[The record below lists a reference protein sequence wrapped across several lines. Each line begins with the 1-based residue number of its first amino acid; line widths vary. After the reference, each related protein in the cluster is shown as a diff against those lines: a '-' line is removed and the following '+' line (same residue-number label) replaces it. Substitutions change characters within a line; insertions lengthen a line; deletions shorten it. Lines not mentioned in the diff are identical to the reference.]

1 MIVYMIH
8 KFRLDPK
15 NIEEAKKYIK
25 EFLKKKV
32 AVIYTPPMWFV
43 EADVSEEEILQMCF
57 ELIDRCDV
65 VAVCGEAESRGTI
78 RELLYA
84 LEKGKPVKAFS
95 KPDEI
100 RRFL

>member
-25 EFLKKKV
+25 EFLEKKV

-43 EADVSEEEILQMCF
+43 GANVSEEEILQMCF
-57 ELIDRCDV
+57 KLIDKCDV

-84 LEKGKPVKAFS
+84 LEKGKTIKVFSEPNEVKY
-95 KPDEI
+95 
-100 RRFL
+100 FL